1 MKEENIK
8 KLKELRTSIGMS
20 QVSFAKEFGIP
31 VRTIEDWE
39 SGKRT
44 VRGYIIDLL
53 YRVAKSEGKIE

>member
-1 MKEENIK
+1 MTENVK

-20 QVSFAKEFGIP
+20 QASFAKEFGIP

-44 VRGYIIDLL
+44 VRDYIVDLL
-53 YRVAKSEGKIE
+53 YRVAKSEGKI

>member
-1 MKEENIK
+1 MTENVK

-39 SGKRT
+39 SGKRAIKD
-44 VRGYIIDLL
+44 YIIALL
-53 YRVAKSEGKIE
+53 YRVSRAEGKIE

>member
-1 MKEENIK
+1 MTENVK
-8 KLKELRTSIGMS
+8 RLKELRTSIGMS

>member
-1 MKEENIK
+1 MTENVK
-8 KLKELRTSIGMS
+8 RLKELRTLIGMS

>member
-1 MKEENIK
+1 MTENVK

-44 VRGYIIDLL
+44 VRDYIVALL
-53 YRVAKSEGKIE
+53 YRVAKSEGKI